1 MLRRSAIF
9 GLLVAVT
16 MAAVGCS
23 SAPHYEAAPQS
34 GLSRQQPSESS
45 ADKARN
51 AAQIHTE
58 LAQRYMQQGRLETA
72 LAKLKDAL
80 KFDADYTPAHTL
92 LAVLYQKIGKYTL
105 AEQQY
110 RAAVKL
116 EPDKGATNN
125 NLGQFLC
132 AQGKV
137 EESIGYFK
145 KAVAD
150 PFYATPAAAYV
161 NAGSCLM
168 KLGRAHDAQMQ
179 LKSALSLEP
188 TNADALYQM
197 AKALA
202 AQHDYF
208 HASAF
213 IQRFDALGKANPA
226 ALLLGYQIESQL
238 GDRNASQ
245 HYLKTL
251 RDQFPDSDQSR
262 SLNGATTP

>member
-1 MLRRSAIF
+1 MLRKLVPP
-9 GLLVAVT
+9 GLLGVAIVL
-16 MAAVGCS
+16 MVGCS
-23 SAPHYEAAPQS
+23 SAPHYEAAPNS
-34 GLSRQQPSESS
+34 GLDVRQPQASK

-58 LAQRYMQQGRLETA
+58 LAQRYMQRGQLETA

-105 AEQQY
+105 AEEQY

-116 EPDKGATNN
+116 QPDKGAPNN

-132 AQGKV
+132 AQGKID
-137 EESIGYFK
+137 ESIGYFK

-150 PFYATPAAAYV
+150 PFYATPAVAYL

-179 LKSALSLEP
+179 LKSALSLQP
-188 TNADALYQM
+188 TNAEALYQM
-197 AKALA
+197 ARAVA
-202 AQHDYF
+202 AQRDYF

-213 IQRFDALGKANPA
+213 IQRFDALGKPNPA
-226 ALLLGYQIESQL
+226 ALLLGYQIETQL
-238 GDRNASQ
+238 GNRKASQ

-251 RDQFPDSDQSR
+251 RNQFPDSEQSR